1 MILKEFNLS
10 QTQLNQF
17 EEYYRFL
24 VSENEK
30 YNLTSIV
37 DKEEVYIKHFYDSL
51 KIKDFY
57 DLDDIKT
64 FCDIG
69 SGAGFPAIPIKI
81 AYPNLS
87 ITIIEP
93 TLKRC
98 NFLKEVVKLLDLSN
112 VTIINDRSENIKDEY
127 RNYFDIVTARAVAS
141 LPILLELTTPYVK
154 KHGHFFALKGVSYN
168 EELELAKN
176 AIIKLNCKVNDIYH
190 YNLPNNLGSR
200 VIIDFL
206 KIENTN
212 PKYPRSFAAI
222 KKNHL

>member
-10 QTQLNQF
+10 QIQLNQF
-17 EEYYRFL
+17 EEYYKYL
-24 VSENEK
+24 VIENEK
-30 YNLTSIV
+30 YNLTSIIE
-37 DKEEVYIKHFYDSL
+37 KEEVYIKHFYDSL
-51 KIKDFY
+51 KIMDAC
-57 DLDDIKT
+57 DLYSVKT

-81 AYPNLS
+81 AYPHLS

-98 NFLKEVVKLLDLSN
+98 NFLKEIVKLLELTD
-112 VTIINDRSENIKDEY
+112 VTILNDRSENIKDEH
-127 RNYFDIVTARAVAS
+127 RNYFDVVTARAVAI
-141 LPILLELTTPYVK
+141 LPILLELTTPYAK
-154 KHGHFFALKGVSYN
+154 KNGHFLALKGVSYS
-168 EELELAKN
+168 EELELSKN
-176 AIIKLNCKVNDIYH
+176 AIKKLNCEINNIYH

-206 KIENTN
+206 KLEKTN